1 MAWGKLTDVGWI
13 NAFTSGKYATDNYF
27 KYQIDES
34 ERKLRVIITR
44 QRVRS
49 LNSAYSYS
57 GPVNNGCQFLGGSKD
72 AQYSKGYDTE
82 DQISVSG
89 GGTVNIP
96 SGSDRTIAAVYT
108 YNTDGSVPTINVAT
122 QMIFDLSGYDKT
134 YYGFSNQNWKSQD
147 LESKFPSIGAELEP
161 VTDLTVIAVNATNA
175 TITYVGSSKAVK
187 YEITYTDGANS
198 VTNEIADQV
207 VSLTGLKMSTNYT
220 VSITAIDSS
229 GNKSK
234 AISTT
239 FTTLSQAQIYVNVSG
254 TAKKGLV
261 WVNVGGAPK
270 RALDIWVNVGGTAK
284 HIV

>member
-1 MAWGKLTDVGWI
+1 MAWGTLTNVGWV
-13 NAFTSGKYATDNYF
+13 NAFTSGKYATDNYV

-49 LNSAYSYS
+49 LNSSYSYS

-96 SGSDRTIAAVYT
+96 SGGDRTIAAVYT
-108 YNTDGSVPTINVAT
+108 YNSDGSVPTITLST

-134 YYGFSNQNWKSQD
+134 YYGFSNQNWKNQD
-147 LESKFPSIGAELEP
+147 LKSKFPSISVEIEP
-161 VTDLTVIAVNATNA
+161 VTDLTVSTVNATNA
-175 TITYVGSSKAVK
+175 TIAFVGSSKAAK
-187 YEITYTDGANS
+187 YEITYTDGSNS
-198 VTNEIADQV
+198 VTNEVTDQT
-207 VSLTGLKMSTNYT
+207 VSLTGLKMNTNYT
-220 VSITAIDSS
+220 VSVTAIDAS

-239 FTTLSQAQIYVNVSG
+239 FTTLSQAQIYVNVGG

-261 WVNVGGAPK
+261 WVNVGGTPK